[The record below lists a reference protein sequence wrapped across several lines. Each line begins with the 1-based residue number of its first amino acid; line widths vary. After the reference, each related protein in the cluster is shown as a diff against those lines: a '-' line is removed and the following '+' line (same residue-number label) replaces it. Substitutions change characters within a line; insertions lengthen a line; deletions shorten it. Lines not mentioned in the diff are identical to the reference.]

1 MRDVIPGNE
10 AIISLSDKGQIYIPS
25 GLLKLWEL
33 SAKSGELQILVN
45 RDGSATIRPV
55 DPETKITYS
64 YLLELNEDLLQRV
77 SDAYKSAKN
86 GHVLASEE
94 DIDKYFRR
102 LDEKNKKESWLVKFF
117 KKLFVRE
124 K

>member
-64 YLLELNEDLLQRV
+64 YLLELNEDLCRGFLTHISLQKTATFLPV
-77 SDAYKSAKN
+77 
-86 GHVLASEE
+86 
-94 DIDKYFRR
+94 
-102 LDEKNKKESWLVKFF
+102 KKT
-117 KKLFVRE
+117 
-124 K
+124 

>member
-1 MRDVIPGNE
+1 MRDVIPANE
-10 AIISLSDKGQIYIPS
+10 AIITLSDKGRIDIPS
-25 GLLKLWEL
+25 GLLKLWGL
-33 SAKSGELQILVN
+33 SAESGELQICVN

-55 DPETKITYS
+55 DSETKIPYS

-77 SDAYKSAKN
+77 SDANQSLIN
-86 GHVLASEE
+86 GHVVSEE
-94 DIDKYFRR
+94 DIDKYFERR
-102 LDEKNKKESWLVKFF
+102 NKTIRKESLLVKFF